1 MEIAF
6 MKKSFFSIYLFIIL
20 VLVFL
25 PACSI
30 KKLAMNQVANALT
43 DQTSSTVFSGDNDPE
58 LVGDALP
65 FAIKLYESLMVA
77 NPSHQGLKL
86 KTGSLYIMYANAFLQ
101 TPALMLP
108 ESEFKMQEFN
118 YKRAKN
124 LYLRGRDIVLV
135 ALEHKYPGF
144 RQNLQNKMFAKAL
157 AATNKKDVPLLYWAG
172 AGWLGAYAIDPFDMD
187 LGMTMPA
194 AAALMDRVL
203 ELEENYAA
211 GAIHEFYILYY
222 GSLPEYMGGSL
233 QKARKHFEKAIAISH
248 GKSSTPYIALA
259 TTVAVKEQNI
269 GEFQSSLKQALAI
282 DPGVDPENRL
292 LNILNQRKALWLL
305 EHIDDFF
312 VETDRTDS
320 ENKEKGL

>member
-1 MEIAF
+1 
-6 MKKSFFSIYLFIIL
+6 MKKSFFSIYLFMATML
-20 VLVFL
+20 LFL

-65 FAIKLYESLMVA
+65 FAIKLYESLMVG
-77 NPSHQGLKL
+77 NPGHLGLKL
-86 KTGSLYIMYANAFLQ
+86 KTGSLYVMYANAFLQ

-124 LYLRGRDIVLV
+124 LYLRGRDILLS
-135 ALEHKYPGF
+135 ALELKYPGF
-144 RQNLQNKMFAKAL
+144 RQNLQKKLYTRAL
-157 AATNKKDVPLLYWAG
+157 TATNNKDVPLLYWAG

-203 ELEENYAA
+203 KLDENYAA
-211 GAIHEFYILYY
+211 GAIHEFYVLYY

-233 QKARKHFEKAIAISH
+233 LKAREHFNKAVSMSA

-269 GEFQSSLKQALAI
+269 GEFQSLLKKALTI
-282 DPGVDPENRL
+282 DPNIDPENLL
-292 LNILNQRKALWLL
+292 LNTLNQRKALWLL
-305 EHIDDFF
+305 EHADDFF
-312 VETDRTDS
+312 IETEITDS
-320 ENKEKGL
+320 ENKENGL